1 MWKFVDGG
9 KTASELYSRT
19 LVVFACQHY
28 ANQLALPNSQRRP
41 SVLPR
46 SHRDTARKAFEK
58 VTKRTLPGSH
68 RELARAIEREA
79 REYQERITALEQ
91 QARAA
96 AAAASEEPDVE
107 PVDDVDDGELGDED
121 LEEPQAA

>member
-1 MWKFVDGG
+1 M
-9 KTASELYSRT
+9 
-19 LVVFACQHY
+19 
-28 ANQLALPNSQRRP
+28 SQRRG

-58 VTKRTLPGSH
+58 VTKRALPGSH

-79 REYQERITALEQ
+79 REYQERIAALEQ
-91 QARAA
+91 QALAA
-96 AAAASEEPDVE
+96 AAVATDEAGEEPESVN
-107 PVDDVDDGELGDED
+107 DVDDGELGDED

>member
-1 MWKFVDGG
+1 M
-9 KTASELYSRT
+9 RR
-19 LVVFACQHY
+19 
-28 ANQLALPNSQRRP
+28 QRRG

-58 VTKRTLPGSH
+58 VTEGTLPGSH

-79 REYQERITALEQ
+79 RGYQERIAALEQ
-91 QARAA
+91 HARAA
-96 AAAASEEPDVE
+96 AAPLADDVGEEPDIE
-107 PVDDVDDGELGDED
+107 PVDDVDDELGDED